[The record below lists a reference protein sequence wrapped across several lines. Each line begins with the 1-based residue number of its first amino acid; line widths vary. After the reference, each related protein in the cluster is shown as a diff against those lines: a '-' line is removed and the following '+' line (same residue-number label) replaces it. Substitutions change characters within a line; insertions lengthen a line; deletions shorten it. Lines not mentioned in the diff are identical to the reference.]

1 MDGVKAPLST
11 DEQLASAAHRA
22 VTEFV
27 NGRHCNSKADVEQ
40 ALRALQLMVGEALY
54 LVINGKMEKLS

>member
-1 MDGVKAPLST
+1 MST